1 MIINRKYMKEI
12 QRECKYIVIT
22 ASVNGLNSLAENQSI
37 MLNICSY
44 KRPNL
49 KKKTKNWDWFKIKYW
64 KI

>member
-22 ASVNGLNSLAENQSI
+22 ASVNGLNSLAKIQSI

-49 KKKTKNWDWFKIKYW
+49 KRKQKTEIDFK
-64 KI
+64 